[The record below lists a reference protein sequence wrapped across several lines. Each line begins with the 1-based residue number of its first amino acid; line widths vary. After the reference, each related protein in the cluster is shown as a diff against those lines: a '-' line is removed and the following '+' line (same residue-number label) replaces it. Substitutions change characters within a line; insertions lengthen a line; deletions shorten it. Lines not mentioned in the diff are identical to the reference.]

1 MSRMVEWVLTA
12 KIKRVAAI
20 PILAAVML
28 ALPGALAQTTP
39 QVGDACQLTKTVQ
52 ACVSLA
58 RTSSTKPAAGLFAAM
73 AISTSTGLA
82 GTAHGQNTKDA
93 AEKLAM
99 ANCVA
104 IGGKDCSLV
113 KPGGQSTCLALAVSL
128 TSVGNYSEVNFGYG
142 ANADRA
148 TSATQAL
155 TECRSDDGKYCVI
168 RATPCAGDNPV
179 WPSKLPLQ
187 GGGDPGSVDPN
198 LVGTWELDING
209 PTGGR
214 WVWEI
219 GADGT
224 YQVHSEAF
232 DGAQSNL
239 GAFSAKEGH
248 YTLHAYNI
256 TWDDAGT
263 YTYQAPGTMIA
274 SGKLGTGTWH
284 KIGGD
289 DE

>member
-1 MSRMVEWVLTA
+1 MF
-12 KIKRVAAI
+12 KRVLKTKMERRMAI
-20 PILAAVML
+20 PILVVVML
-28 ALPGALAQTTP
+28 ALPGAQAQTTP
-39 QVGDACQLTKTVQ
+39 QVGDACQLTQTVQ

-58 RTSSTKPAAGLFAAM
+58 RTSSTKPAAGLFAAL
-73 AISTSTGLA
+73 AVSTSTGLA
-82 GTAHGQNTKDA
+82 GASHGQTMKDA

-99 ANCVA
+99 ANCAA

-155 TECRSDDGKYCVI
+155 TEYRSDGGKNCVI

-187 GGGDPGSVDPN
+187 GGGAPGSVDPN
-198 LVGTWELDING
+198 LAGTWELDING

-219 GADGT
+219 GAGGT

-239 GAFSAKEGH
+239 GTFSAQDGR

-284 KIGGD
+284 KIAKD

>member
-1 MSRMVEWVLTA
+1 MIEQVLTT
-12 KIKRVAAI
+12 KMKRRKAI
-20 PILAAVML
+20 PILVAAML
-28 ALPGALAQTTP
+28 ALPSALAQTTP
-39 QVGDACQLTKTVQ
+39 QIGDACQLTQSVQ
-52 ACVSLA
+52 ACVNLA

-73 AISTSTGLA
+73 AVSTSTGLA
-82 GTAHGQNTKDA
+82 GASHGQTTKDT

-99 ANCVA
+99 ANCTA

-148 TSATQAL
+148 ASATQAL
-155 TECRSDDGKYCVI
+155 TECRSDGGKNCVI

-187 GGGDPGSVDPN
+187 AGGAPGSVDQN

-209 PTGGR
+209 PAGGR

-219 GADGT
+219 GANGT

-232 DGAQSNL
+232 DSAQSNL
-239 GAFSAKEGH
+239 GTFTPKTATIPSMRTTSPGM
-248 YTLHAYNI
+248 TP
-256 TWDDAGT
+256 
-263 YTYQAPGTMIA
+263 APIPTRRR
-274 SGKLGTGTWH
+274 
-284 KIGGD
+284 
-289 DE
+289 EP

>member
-1 MSRMVEWVLTA
+1 MGKRMLTKRICLVPVMAGAMMVLPS
-12 KIKRVAAI
+12 VQ
-20 PILAAVML
+20 
-28 ALPGALAQTTP
+28 AQTKP
-39 QVGDACQLTKTVQ
+39 QVGDACQLTKSVQ
-52 ACVSLA
+52 ACVALA
-58 RTSSTKPAAGLFAAM
+58 RTSSTKPAAGLFAAV
-73 AISTSTGLA
+73 AISAATGMS
-82 GTAHGQNTKDA
+82 GSAHGQTSKDA

-99 ANCVA
+99 ANCAA
-104 IGGKDCSLV
+104 IGGKDCTLV
-113 KPGGQSTCLALAVSL
+113 KPGGQTTCIGLAVAVK
-128 TSVGNYSEVNFGYG
+128 SVSNGTYVNCGYG
-142 ANADRA
+142 FNADRGVA
-148 TSATQAL
+148 GAHAL
-155 TECRSDDGKYCVI
+155 DECRSGGGGQDCVI

-187 GGGDPGSVDPN
+187 AGAKPGSVDPN

-219 GADGT
+219 DADGT

-239 GAFSAKEGH
+239 GTFTAKDGH

-284 KIGGD
+284 KIAGD